1 MGKKT
6 EFAERTPGELAK
18 ANSEEQTVAERPS
31 WLPVDLSD
39 KELEL
44 CNALFDSYL
53 FITPDKQGRTCVC
66 SACRKTYRVE
76 KLARLRTPGDAE
88 SLYAKQG
95 YVIKCRECGRSV
107 TVRWARISHSPI
119 WSDRRVVFVRQLSRD
134 EVRLDCY
141 WLTKGYSQGVFDLPP
156 RWGKEASYV
165 LTPGKAVQYTRA
177 RRWYCKSQDD
187 NDPDNW
193 SRRAEDKVL
202 LEPFSGCSYRVLD
215 KHMLSGTFL
224 HYHGLGEWNGIKGYN
239 FEWCTVKYLCLRA
252 KYPALEV
259 LLKAGYKN
267 IVEGF
272 VERDRR
278 YYRRLDL
285 GATTPVDILKENRRE
300 LAALQSLGSEQEIA
314 MMRHCKKKKSEGW
327 QLSDIAALNEC
338 KVYLRSALTFCEEK
352 KTSPRELAK
361 YLRRQHERR
370 MDKYREAMSTN
381 GCMAR
386 HGGGIE
392 PKISDVWHEL
402 EDFHAMYVQE
412 NGVPP
417 REVFPKDVEAAHDAL
432 MNARDARMKKEKAAR
447 DKERRDGHAKRMKDQ
462 RERWVKT
469 TADKVEAAQKI
480 DGDKAKRERMDKRLR
495 WRIKHLS
502 FAEGDYMTVIPQATM
517 ELVRE
522 GEALHHCVGTY
533 LESYAKGSTN
543 IVFLR
548 HREHLDQP
556 LLTVEIDN
564 DGFMKQC
571 YGFDDDRT
579 WNDEKEWMEP
589 EREKYLA
596 VYRTEIRAFAEHYE
610 AYLAEHFARMKNK
623 SKKKERVTA

>member
-1 MGKKT
+1 MGKKKNGSAT
-6 EFAERTPGELAK
+6 QNLETAAI
-18 ANSEEQTVAERPS
+18 ERPS
-31 WLPVDLSD
+31 WLPADLSD
-39 KELEL
+39 KELDL
-44 CNALFDSYL
+44 CNNLFDSYL

-76 KLARLRTPGDAE
+76 KSARLRTPGDAE

-95 YVIKCRECGRSV
+95 YNIKCRECGRSV
-107 TVRWARISHSPI
+107 TVRWARISHRPI

-134 EVRLDCY
+134 EIRLDCY
-141 WLTKGYSQGVFDLPP
+141 YLAKGYSQGMFDLPP
-156 RWGKEASYV
+156 RWGKEHSYV
-165 LTPGKAVQYTRA
+165 LTPGLAVQYTRKY
-177 RRWYCKSQDD
+177 RWYCKSQDD
-187 NDPDNW
+187 NDPENW
-193 SRRAEDKVL
+193 SRRAADKGPLDPFNGCGYTL
-202 LEPFSGCSYRVLD
+202 LDR
-215 KHMLSGTFL
+215 HMLSGSFL
-224 HYHGLGEWNGIKGYN
+224 HYHGLNEWRGIHGYQSD
-239 FEWCTVKYLCLRA
+239 WSTVKYLALRA
-252 KYPALEV
+252 MYPALET

-267 IVEGF
+267 IVDGF
-272 VERDRR
+272 VHRDRR

-285 GATTPVDILKENRRE
+285 QATTPTDIFKENRHE
-300 LAALQSLGSEQEIA
+300 LSALQSLGNEQELA
-314 MMRHCKKKKSEGW
+314 LMRHCKKKKSEGW
-327 QLSDIAALNEC
+327 LLSDIAELNAC
-338 KVYLRSALTFCEEK
+338 KVYLHSALEFCEEK

-370 MDKYREAMSTN
+370 LERYQEEMRTN
-381 GCMAR
+381 GCMVR

-392 PKISDVWHEL
+392 PKIVGVWHDL
-402 EDFHAMYVQE
+402 DDFHQMYLQE

-417 REVFPKDVEAAHDAL
+417 REIFPKDVQAAHDAL
-432 MNARDARMKKEKAAR
+432 MNARDARLKKEKAKR
-447 DKERRDGHAKRMKDQ
+447 DKEWYKGYEQRMKDQ

-469 TADKVEAAQKI
+469 TAEKVEAAQRI
-480 DGDKAKRERMDKRLR
+480 DSNEAKREKMDKRLR
-495 WRIKHLS
+495 WRVKYLS
-502 FAEGDYMTVIPQATM
+502 FAEGDYMTVIPSTTM

-579 WNDEKEWMEP
+579 WNHEKEWMSP
-589 EREKYLA
+589 ERDKYLA
-596 VYRTEIRAFAEHYE
+596 VYRTEIRTFAEHYK
-610 AYLAEHFARMKNK
+610 AHLQTHFAKMKN
-623 SKKKERVTA
+623 KKKERVTA